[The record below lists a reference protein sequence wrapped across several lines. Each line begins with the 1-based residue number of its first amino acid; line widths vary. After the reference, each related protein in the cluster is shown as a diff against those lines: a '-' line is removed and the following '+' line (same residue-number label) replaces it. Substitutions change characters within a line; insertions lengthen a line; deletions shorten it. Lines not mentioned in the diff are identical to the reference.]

1 MTGLTATASELASAF
16 ATALAAGDADA
27 AVARCAD
34 DVAMVMMYPP
44 PGADGVIRGRD
55 AVREMFARPQR
66 AMAGFA
72 GTTPVVHDVVGG
84 RLAIAE
90 LAVSGTVRATGRP
103 YKNRLCFFVSVKDG
117 KITEFRE
124 YFDSAAAR
132 EALGR
137 PPAPD

>member
-84 RLAIAE
+84 RLVSEDLLRGAVACLQ
-90 LAVSGTVRATGRP
+90 LAGKSVHETSFFSTVQQ
-103 YKNRLCFFVSVKDG
+103 SDG
-117 KITEFRE
+117 
-124 YFDSAAAR
+124 S
-132 EALGR
+132 
-137 PPAPD
+137 